1 MRRWFRETERKKQDS
16 HGIDRLSSSSLTSFA
31 DIRTHPPSHRPE
43 WIHRPA
49 LIRTLNG
56 ARSARLVLVS
66 APAGF
71 GKSALVAEWR
81 ASADQDRP
89 FAWVTLDRSANAAGV
104 LWRAVET
111 AIRGAIPE
119 LDGDWPEISLPDQS
133 QDHAQEQAQDQASD
147 ADELLLLRL
156 LGVLAARRRPCVL
169 VLDDFHT
176 LHDPLRHRQVETF
189 ADHLPAGVQLVIV
202 TRAEPALPLARY
214 RTVNDIVEL
223 RTDDL
228 RFTKEEA
235 ARLVHRLAGVRLHG
249 SVLDGLLDS
258 TEGWPAALHMAALS
272 LRTATDPAAFVADFT
287 GTYRTVA
294 DYLDEEVIGSLSAE
308 LRRFLLCVSVL
319 DRFTAALCDAVA
331 GTSDAAGLLQELERT
346 NTFLVP
352 LDGHRY
358 EYRLHRL
365 FRQALLGELTRAEPE
380 LAATLHRRASDWY
393 GERKRARDAIE
404 HALAGEDGE
413 RALRLFQA
421 HWAEYVNAGH
431 LAIVQGWMRS
441 IGTARAGGDPVTAV
455 CAAWISAL
463 SGDRLATRHWLHV
476 AESLPHR
483 GPLPDGSPSV
493 RFSVCLV
500 HALFGFDGVPSML
513 GAAREAVALEPDP
526 TAQWHSAART
536 ALGYGLYLNGDGE
549 AALRPLEQA
558 AQNTAAWPIFRI
570 LALAVLSLTLGG
582 LGRFAEAEEP
592 ARVAYDLAEA
602 WQLTE
607 SPTTSPA
614 ADALGAVL
622 AREGR
627 PLEARRL
634 LERALDVR
642 RRVVGL
648 TPWPTLG
655 LLIRL
660 AGVASGSGDRTA
672 ARGFVDQ
679 AEHLLTAEPDSGE
692 HLRAEVSRIRHATD
706 AVRPAVPL
714 GPLTPREL
722 AVLRLLQ
729 GDLSVREIGQELFLS
744 ANTVKTHTRSIYRK
758 LGVTSRHDAVHHAR
772 RLGLL

>member
-1 MRRWFRETERKKQDS
+1 MRRWFRETDRKKQDL
-16 HGIDRLSSSSLTSFA
+16 HEPGHLSPSSLASFV
-31 DIRTHPPSHRPE
+31 DIRTNAPPPRPE
-43 WIHRPA
+43 WIHRSD

-71 GKSALVAEWR
+71 GKSALVTEWR
-81 ASADQDRP
+81 ASAGQDRP
-89 FAWVTLDRSANAAGV
+89 FAWVTLDRSANAADA

-111 AIRGAIPE
+111 AIREAIPE
-119 LDGDWPEISLPDQS
+119 LDGDWPEIAP
-133 QDHAQEQAQDQASD
+133 QDQALD
-147 ADELLLLRL
+147 ADELPLLRL
-156 LGVLAARRRPCVL
+156 LGVLTAHRRPCVL

-176 LHDPLRHRQVETF
+176 LDDPLRRRQVETF
-189 ADHLPAGVQLVIV
+189 TDHLPAGVQLVIV

-214 RTVNDIVEL
+214 RAADDILEL

-235 ARLVHRLAGVRLHG
+235 ARLVHRLAGVRLHD
-249 SVLDGLLDS
+249 SVLDHLLDG

-272 LRTATDPAAFVADFT
+272 LRTAADPAAFVADFT
-287 GTYRTVA
+287 GTYRTVT
-294 DYLDEEVIGSLSAE
+294 DYLEEEVVGSLSAE
-308 LRRFLLCVSVL
+308 LHRFLLCVSVL

-331 GTSDAAGLLQELERT
+331 GTSDAAGLLQELERA
-346 NTFLVP
+346 NAFLVP

-365 FRQALLGELTRAEPE
+365 FRQALLGELARTEPD
-380 LAATLHRRASDWY
+380 LVPALHRRASEWY
-393 GERKRARDAIE
+393 GGRNQTHDAIE
-404 HALAGEDGE
+404 HALAGEDEE

-441 IGTARAGGDPVTAV
+441 IGAARTGGDPVTAV
-455 CAAWISAL
+455 CAAWVSAL
-463 SGDRLATRHWLHV
+463 SGDRLAARHWLHV

-500 HALFGFDGVPSML
+500 RAVFGFDGVPDML

-536 ALGYGLYLNGDGE
+536 ALGYGLYLSGDGE

-592 ARVAYDLAEA
+592 ARVAYDLTEA

-607 SPTTSPA
+607 SPTVSPA
-614 ADALGAVL
+614 SDALGAVL

-634 LERALDVR
+634 LEHALDVR

-648 TPWPTLG
+648 TPWPTLS

-660 AGVASGSGDRTA
+660 ARVASGSGDRAA

-679 AEHLLTAEPDSGE
+679 AEHLLAAEPDSGE
-692 HLRAEVSRIRHATD
+692 HLRAEVSRIRRMTD
-706 AVRPAVPL
+706 AARPAVPL

-758 LGVTSRHDAVHHAR
+758 LGVTSRHDAVHHAH